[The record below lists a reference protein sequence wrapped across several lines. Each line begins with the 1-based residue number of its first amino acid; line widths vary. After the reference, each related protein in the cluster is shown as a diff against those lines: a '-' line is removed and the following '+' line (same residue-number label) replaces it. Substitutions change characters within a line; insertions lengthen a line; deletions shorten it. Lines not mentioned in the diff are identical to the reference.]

1 MGEVARP
8 EPQER
13 LVRAVA
19 RRIGRAADEA
29 TAVRALEDAWMT

>member
-1 MGEVARP
+1 MGEGARP

-19 RRIGRAADEA
+19 RRVAGDEDA
-29 TAVRALEDAWMT
+29 AVRALEEGWA